1 MQYVL
6 RRAERAH
13 SQAGV
18 GASLWPVEDFLASRG
33 SGGEVVWQPVR
44 SAGSNET
51 SLEVACRGEVLDA
64 LVLTGE
70 REQVAQMPNSR
81 QEEQERRHES

>member
-1 MQYVL
+1 MPVC
-6 RRAERAH
+6 
-13 SQAGV
+13 G
-18 GASLWPVEDFLASRG
+18 LWRTFLASRG

-64 LVLTGE
+64 MVLTGV
-70 REQVAQMPNSR
+70 REQVAQMPNAR
-81 QEEQERRHES
+81 HEGQERRHLSALVTGRYVD

>member
-1 MQYVL
+1 M
-6 RRAERAH
+6 
-13 SQAGV
+13 
-18 GASLWPVEDFLASRG
+18 
-33 SGGEVVWQPVR
+33 VWQPVR

-81 QEEQERRHES
+81 QEEQERRHESAVSGLGNTPGIQAY